1 MTDRDPIQRL
11 RHLGATAALR
21 PALATLAAGQR
32 PGRIVELHR
41 SEVAIDEG
49 DGRRRMRLHPT
60 LARSLADASDGPVV
74 GDWAAIGDDDHGG
87 EWIIHL
93 LPRHSLLERG
103 RMEAKRQ
110 RLVANVDLALLVMGL
125 DGDYNPNRLDRYLL
139 LVRSASV
146 APVVLLTKAD
156 RCDDPAAR
164 RAEIAATAGAGTPV
178 LLIDPRDPA
187 QAAALAPRLADA
199 TAVLLGSSGVGKS
212 TLMNSLL
219 GTAEQRTGATRAS
232 DDRGRHTTTARSLH
246 PLPGGGC
253 LIDTPGVR
261 ELRPTGD
268 EGDAV
273 DAFED
278 IHALAGHCRF
288 NDCRHEHEPG
298 CAVAG
303 HVDAERLANFRGLH
317 GEVAGAQRAQREG
330 TASGHDAATR
340 IPGRRPVRK
349 R

>member
-1 MTDRDPIQRL
+1 MTDRDPIARL
-11 RHLGATAALR
+11 RHLGATDGLR
-21 PALATLAAGQR
+21 PALATLDAQQR

-41 SEVAIDEG
+41 SEVAID
-49 DGRRRMRLHPT
+49 DGTRRRRMRLHPS
-60 LARSLADASDGPVV
+60 LARSLAKAGDGPVV

-87 EWIIHL
+87 EWIVRL

-103 RMEAKRQ
+103 REEARRQ
-110 RLVANVDLALLVMGL
+110 RLVANVDIALLVMGL

-199 TAVLLGSSGVGKS
+199 TAVLLGSSGAGKS

-219 GTAEQRTGATRAS
+219 GNPAQRTGATRDS

-268 EGDAV
+268 ETDAV

-278 IHALAGHCRF
+278 IHALATRCRF
-288 NDCRHEHEPG
+288 NDCRHEREPG
-298 CAVAG
+298 CAVVG
-303 HVDAERLANFRGLH
+303 QIDADRLANFRGLH
-317 GEVAGAQRAQREG
+317 AEVTGAQRAQREG
-330 TASGHDAATR
+330 SATANTGAPRT
-340 IPGRRPVRK
+340 PGQRPLRRR
-349 R
+349 